1 MAKENDP
8 VETLTGLGPKS
19 AAALHGIGIHTR
31 ADLERTG
38 PIETFLKLKES
49 DNAFKPSLNF
59 LYALVGALED
69 RHWKDIAIREK
80 QRLLIELDGYQELNS
95 LVDPAAGKANQKL
108 T

>member
-8 VETLTGLGPKS
+8 VETLKGLGPKS

-69 RHWKDIAIREK
+69 RHWKDIAQHEK
-80 QRLLIELDGYQELNS
+80 HQLLVTLDGYEDLKRQLN
-95 LVDPAAGKANQKL
+95 DKASPR
-108 T
+108 